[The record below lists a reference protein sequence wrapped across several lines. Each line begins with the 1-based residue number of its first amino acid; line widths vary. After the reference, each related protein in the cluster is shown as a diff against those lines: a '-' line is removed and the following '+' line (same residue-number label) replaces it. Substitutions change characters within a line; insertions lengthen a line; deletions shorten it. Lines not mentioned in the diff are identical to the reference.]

1 MRDYLSLI
9 KFSHTIFALPF
20 AMVGYIL
27 GLHAPGAEF
36 DWSVLILVVL
46 CMVFGRSAAMAF
58 NRYADREID
67 ALNERTKVR
76 EIPSG
81 KISPRSALIFTIAN
95 VVLFVGCTYL
105 INPLCFALS
114 PVALAVVMGYSYTK
128 RFTPLSH
135 FVLGVGLALA
145 PVGAYLAVTETFDLI
160 PVLLGFV
167 VLLWVTGFDII
178 YALQDEDFDTQHQL
192 YSIPSKLGAKNA
204 LRVSTLLHAVCAL
217 ICVFVARYLT
227 GFDQTG
233 VLIWIGTG
241 LFVASLAYQHSLV
254 KPGDLSKVNL
264 AFFTTNGIASLAF
277 GAAVV
282 MDFYV

>member
-1 MRDYLSLI
+1 MACKDVLSCRPLVFIPMRDYLSLI

-27 GLHAPGAEF
+27 GLHAPGSQF
-36 DWSVLILVVL
+36 DWRILLLVVL

-76 EIPSG
+76 DIPSG
-81 KISPRSALIFTIAN
+81 KISPRAALFFTLIN

-114 PVALAVVMGYSYTK
+114 PIALLVVMGYSYTK

-135 FVLGVGLALA
+135 FVLGIGLALA

-160 PVLLGFV
+160 PVFFHFYLLN
-167 VLLWVTGFDII
+167 
-178 YALQDEDFDTQHQL
+178 
-192 YSIPSKLGAKNA
+192 YSHNKI
-204 LRVSTLLHAVCAL
+204 
-217 ICVFVARYLT
+217 
-227 GFDQTG
+227 
-233 VLIWIGTG
+233 
-241 LFVASLAYQHSLV
+241 
-254 KPGDLSKVNL
+254 
-264 AFFTTNGIASLAF
+264 
-277 GAAVV
+277 
-282 MDFYV
+282 

>member
-27 GLHAPGAEF
+27 GVHAPGSTF
-36 DWSVLILVVL
+36 DWTTLLLVVL

-81 KISPRSALIFTIAN
+81 KISPRAALFFTIVN
-95 VVLFVGCTYL
+95 VALFVLCTYL

-145 PVGAYLAVTETFDLI
+145 PVGAYLAVTESFDLI
-160 PVLLGFV
+160 PVPCQYKALCPVRLL
-167 VLLWVTGFDII
+167 
-178 YALQDEDFDTQHQL
+178 
-192 YSIPSKLGAKNA
+192 
-204 LRVSTLLHAVCAL
+204 
-217 ICVFVARYLT
+217 
-227 GFDQTG
+227 
-233 VLIWIGTG
+233 
-241 LFVASLAYQHSLV
+241 
-254 KPGDLSKVNL
+254 
-264 AFFTTNGIASLAF
+264 
-277 GAAVV
+277 
-282 MDFYV
+282 